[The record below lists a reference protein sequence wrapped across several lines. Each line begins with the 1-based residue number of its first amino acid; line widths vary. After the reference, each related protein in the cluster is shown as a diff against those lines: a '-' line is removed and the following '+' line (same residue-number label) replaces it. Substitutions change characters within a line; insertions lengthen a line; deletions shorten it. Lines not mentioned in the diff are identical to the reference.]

1 MSEYKLEDAKAYEK
15 HYNDDSFWKKI
26 KGFAKKVGCEGIRA
40 ALLLYYAL
48 ENPELPIK
56 TKAIIYAALGYFI
69 SPIDIIPDITP
80 IVGFSDDIGILAAA
94 LGAVAMY
101 INADVKAKAATK
113 LTAWFGEGECA

>member
-1 MSEYKLEDAKAYEK
+1 MNNNDLEQAKAYAED
-15 HYNDDSFWKKI
+15 YNEDSFWEKI
-26 KGFAKKVGCEGIRA
+26 KGFAKKVGCEGIRT

-48 ENPELPIK
+48 DNPDLPMK

-94 LGAVAMY
+94 LGAAAMY
-101 INADVKAKAATK
+101 IDADVKAKAATK
-113 LTAWFGEGECA
+113 LSDWFGEGEC